1 MAISPAASSRRS
13 AGSSSGSLKRSDDDQ
28 PKPPFIPIDTL
39 VNHLLVA
46 KRSLSSMNHVLRANE
61 LATSARL
68 SHQETLLLAAQTAFI
83 RNSMLDQVTILTRV
97 RGSLQSTYEWGKRD
111 FKKLVKAMDEVDADL
126 TGTIHMLRD
135 TQVQNTLQ
143 PNDRESMN
151 LLDFV
156 DETSVHDMRDAM
168 KHSIQDLQ
176 VGFLVSK
183 GRHECSVHK
192 TTLTDTRVQ
201 KIQVSFDGDLLRFET
216 DIRNLRKTLT
226 SSPPLSATDD
236 GTQSATAALLVDM
249 DDHST
254 TMASLLASLTT
265 HFDMCVTAIRTTE
278 GAAALAR
285 RKVAE
290 VTQSQ
295 GSDVVSISGVIA
307 EQESHMSDLEPK
319 TAEDRAEMLKV
330 VVQDAEE
337 VDDVVSEIQEHLAT
351 MEQEYAV
358 VQKHLGRTKAAYA
371 STLESFALLGEIGDR
386 LGDYMAAEG
395 DFRQRWELEK
405 ETVFGKLG
413 EMQEMRQFY
422 EGYASAYGS
431 LVLEVE
437 RRRAVDERVHGI
449 WRKAQESVDKILE
462 ADRTSRETFR
472 QDVGEYLPT
481 DLWAGMQEPVRKWAV
496 VQIDDGESAAASAVD
511 RTLAQGSAIA
521 DDARKVNLD

>member
-1 MAISPAASSRRS
+1 MAASPAASSRRS
-13 AGSSSGSLKRSDDDQ
+13 AGSSSGSLKRLDDHQ
-28 PKPPFIPIDTL
+28 QKLPSISIDTL
-39 VNHLLVA
+39 VNHLIVA
-46 KRSLSSMNHVLRANE
+46 KRSLSSMKHVLRANE

-68 SHQETLLLAAQTAFI
+68 SHQETLLLSAQTAFV

-135 TQVQNTLQ
+135 TQVQSILR

-156 DETSVHDMRDAM
+156 DETSVHGMREAM
-168 KHSIQDLQ
+168 KQSIQDLQ
-176 VGFLVSK
+176 
-183 GRHECSVHK
+183 R
-192 TTLTDTRVQ
+192 
-201 KIQVSFDGDLLRFET
+201 IQVSFDGDLLRFET
-216 DIRNLRKTLT
+216 DIRNFRKTLAA
-226 SSPPLSATDD
+226 SPLPAMDE
-236 GTQSATAALLVDM
+236 GTQPATAALLLDM
-249 DDHST
+249 DDHCA

-285 RKVAE
+285 RKAAE

-295 GSDVVSISGVIA
+295 GSEVVSISGVIA

-351 MEQEYAV
+351 VEQEYAV
-358 VQKHLGRTKAAYA
+358 VQKHLGRTEVAYT

-386 LGDYMAAEG
+386 LGDYMAAEE
-395 DFRQRWELEK
+395 DFKQRWALEK
-405 ETVFGKLG
+405 EAVFGKLR

-481 DLWAGMQEPVRKWAV
+481 DLWAGMQGPVRKWTV
-496 VQIDDGESAAASAVD
+496 VQINDDESGAASVVD
-511 RTLAQGSAIA
+511 RTLAQGFAIA
-521 DDARKVNLD
+521 DGARKTTLD

>member
-1 MAISPAASSRRS
+1 MAASPAASSRRS
-13 AGSSSGSLKRSDDDQ
+13 AGSSSGSLKRSDDEEQ
-28 PKPPFIPIDTL
+28 KLPSIPIDTL

-68 SHQETLLLAAQTAFI
+68 SHQESLLLAAQTAFV
-83 RNSMLDQVTILTRV
+83 RNSMLDQITILTRV
-97 RGSLQSTYEWGKRD
+97 CASLQSTYEWGKRD

-126 TGTIHMLRD
+126 TGTMHMLRD
-135 TQVQNTLQ
+135 TQVQSTLQ
-143 PNDRESMN
+143 SNDRKSMN

-156 DETSVHDMRDAM
+156 DETSVHDMREAM

-176 VGFLVSK
+176 
-183 GRHECSVHK
+183 
-192 TTLTDTRVQ
+192 RV
-201 KIQVSFDGDLLRFET
+201 QVSFDGDLLRFET
-216 DIRNLRKTLT
+216 DIRNLRKTLAA
-226 SSPPLSATDD
+226 SSPSSAADE
-236 GTQSATAALLVDM
+236 SAEPATVALLLDM

-285 RKVAE
+285 RKAAE

-295 GSDVVSISGVIA
+295 GSEMVSISGVIA

-337 VDDVVSEIQEHLAT
+337 VDYVVSEIQEHLTA
-351 MEQEYAV
+351 MEQDYAV
-358 VQKHLGRTKAAYA
+358 VQRHLSRAKAAYN
-371 STLESFALLGEIGDR
+371 SVLESFTLLGEIGDR
-386 LGDYMAAEG
+386 LSDYMAAEE
-395 DFRQRWELEK
+395 DFRQRWDLEK
-405 ETVFGKLG
+405 EAVFGKLR
-413 EMQEMRQFY
+413 EMQEMRRFY

-449 WRKAQESVDKILE
+449 WRKAQESVDKLLE
-462 ADRTSRETFR
+462 ADRTSREAFR

-481 DLWAGMQEPVRKWAV
+481 DLWAGMQGPVRKWTV
-496 VQIDDGESAAASAVD
+496 VQINDDESGAACARDRSAG
-511 RTLAQGSAIA
+511 QGFAVA
-521 DDARKVNLD
+521 DGAEKGSLE